1 MNTLSIILL
10 IYLIIINIISIIV
23 TIYDK
28 LCAIGRKWRVKESTL
43 LLLSFLGGSIGMYI
57 TMLLIRHKTRHL
69 KFMLGIPAI
78 ILLELLIIILVWS
91 FVNG

>member
-1 MNTLSIILL
+1 MKIIL
-10 IYLIIINIISIIV
+10 IYLLAINIIAIIV

-28 LCAIGRKWRVKESTL
+28 LCAIGRKWRIKENTL
-43 LLLSFLGGSIGMYI
+43 LLLSSLGGSIGMYI
-57 TMLLIRHKTRHL
+57 TMLLIRHKTRHF

-78 ILLELLIIILVWS
+78 LLFELLIIFLVWR

>member
-1 MNTLSIILL
+1 MKIIL
-10 IYLIIINIISIIV
+10 IYLLAINIIAIIV

-28 LCAIGRKWRVKESTL
+28 LCAIGRKWRIKESTL
-43 LLLSFLGGSIGMYI
+43 LLLSSLGGSIGMYI

-78 ILLELLIIILVWS
+78 LLFELLIIFLVWR

>member
-1 MNTLSIILL
+1 MKIIL
-10 IYLIIINIISIIV
+10 IYLLTINIIAIIV

-28 LCAIGRKWRVKESTL
+28 LCAIGRKWRIKESTL
-43 LLLSFLGGSIGMYI
+43 LLLSSLGGSIGMYI
-57 TMLLIRHKTRHL
+57 TMLLIRHKTSHL

-78 ILLELLIIILVWS
+78 LLFELLIIFLVWR

>member
-1 MNTLSIILL
+1 MKIIL
-10 IYLIIINIISIIV
+10 IYLLVINIISIIV

-43 LLLSFLGGSIGMYI
+43 LLLSFLGGSVGMYI
-57 TMLLIRHKTRHL
+57 TMLLIRHKTRQI

-78 ILLELLIIILVWS
+78 LLFELLIIFLVWR

>member
-1 MNTLSIILL
+1 MKIIL
-10 IYLIIINIISIIV
+10 IYLLAINIIAIIV

-28 LCAIGRKWRVKESTL
+28 LCAIGRKWRIKENTL
-43 LLLSFLGGSIGMYI
+43 LLLSSLGGSIGMYI

-78 ILLELLIIILVWS
+78 LLFELLIIFLVWR